1 MKRANLD
8 QPQQTLGSI
17 TLRNWQLRPSAAAI
31 IFEGR
36 TITHREFAE
45 RAFRLANALRKF
57 GVKRGHRVAILAQNC
72 PEYMEVYA
80 AGELGG
86 WTTVTINY
94 RLAAPEIS
102 YILGDSRPQVLI
114 YEAELADRLPQ
125 DMLKQLPRL
134 FVIRGDRQGMD
145 YEDVLASA
153 PPEPPSPVVEPD
165 DVAFLV
171 YTSGTTGRPKGVML
185 THRGQMRS
193 ALMSALEALVQPTD
207 KLALA
212 MPYYHIGAK
221 NQWLSHSLYGC
232 PIILHPA
239 FRPDRFLAALR
250 EHAATVTLLAPT
262 MLKDLLDLGCNRVS
276 APSLKKIFYSAAP
289 MPEPLLRRAMAA
301 FGPIFCQIYG
311 MTESGGPGCTLHAHQ
326 HILDGPANVTR
337 RLRSAGQAMTGCEVR
352 IIAPDGGFCGP
363 GVLGEIVIRSE
374 ALMTGYWNNH
384 AATVEAIR
392 DGWLRTGDIGET
404 DEEGFVYVV
413 DRAKDMIVSGGENI
427 YSREVEDALL
437 SHPNIA
443 DAAVVGAPDERWGE
457 VVMAFVV
464 RRSGSGLTEDEVIAH
479 CRERIASYKRPRAVT
494 FIDALPK
501 LPNGKIEKFKLRA
514 PLWEGRAR
522 AI

>member
-1 MKRANLD
+1 MAR
-8 QPQQTLGSI
+8 PQQTLGSI
-17 TLRNWQLRPSAAAI
+17 TLRNWRQRPSAPAI

-45 RAFRLANALRKF
+45 RAFRLANALRKL
-57 GVKRGHRVAILAQNC
+57 GVKRGHRVAVLAQNC
-72 PEYMEVYA
+72 PEYMEAYA

-94 RLAAPEIS
+94 RLAAPEIA

-125 DMLKQLPRL
+125 DALKQLQHIL
-134 FVIRGDRQGMD
+134 VIRGDGQGIG
-145 YEDVLASA
+145 YEGVLSSA
-153 PPEPPSPVVEPD
+153 PPEPPPPVVEPD

-193 ALMSALEALVQPTD
+193 SLISALEALVRPTD

-232 PIILHPA
+232 PIILHRA

-262 MLKDLLDLGCNRVS
+262 MLKDLLDLGCDRVS

-326 HILDGPANVTR
+326 HILDGPPNVTR
-337 RLRSAGQAMTGCEVR
+337 RLRSAGQPMTGCDVR
-352 IIAPDGGFCGP
+352 IVGSDGAFCGP
-363 GVLGEIVIRSE
+363 GILGEIVIRSE
-374 ALMTGYWNNH
+374 ALMAGYWNNH
-384 AATVEAIR
+384 AATVEAVGN
-392 DGWLRTGDIGET
+392 GWLRTGDIGET
-404 DEEGFVYVV
+404 DDEGFVYVV

-457 VVMAFVV
+457 IVMAFVV
-464 RRSGSGLTEDEVIAH
+464 KRSGSELTADDVIAH
-479 CRERIASYKRPRAVT
+479 CRERIASYKRPHAVT
-494 FIDALPK
+494 FIDTLPK
-501 LPNGKIEKFKLRA
+501 LPNGKVEKFKLRA

-522 AI
+522 VI